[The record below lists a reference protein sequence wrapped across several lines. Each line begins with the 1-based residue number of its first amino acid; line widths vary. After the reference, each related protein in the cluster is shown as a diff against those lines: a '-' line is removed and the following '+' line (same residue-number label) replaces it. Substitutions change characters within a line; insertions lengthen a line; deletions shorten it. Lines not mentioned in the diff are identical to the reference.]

1 MEKRRQELMR
11 QRRSW
16 GDSTPGDG
24 AKSGKLI
31 NGLVDHCLQT
41 YKAAAAQLDVP
52 TLNPSPLIP
61 AKPNPISTQGWSI
74 NNLISSYPNFK
85 PIRRISVF
93 SRAALNP
100 TELEKYD
107 KEGTP
112 VIIEDLHKNA
122 RWPDEFDLKWFQ
134 TNGPPSG

>member
-1 MEKRRQELMR
+1 MR
-11 QRRSW
+11 QKRSW

-31 NGLVDHCLQT
+31 DHCLAT

-52 TLNPSPLIP
+52 TLNPSSLIS
-61 AKPNPISTQGWSI
+61 AKPNPISAQGWSI
-74 NNLISSYPNFK
+74 NNLIASYHNFK
-85 PIRRISVF
+85 LIRRISVF
-93 SRAALNP
+93 NRAALNP

-107 KEGTP
+107 KEGIP
-112 VIIEDLHKNA
+112 VIFEDFHKNS
-122 RWPDEFDLKWFQ
+122 RWPHEFDLKWFQ